1 MTLFKMKAT
10 RIDTL
15 FGMIPYSRKEQKLK
29 SGLLEGATKV
39 CKIEKNDFLIVCQ
52 NEGRGE
58 LVPKKEDSDR
68 SGFYFFFP
76 GIFHNL
82 RVAAA

>member
-1 MTLFKMKAT
+1 M
-10 RIDTL
+10 
-15 FGMIPYSRKEQKLK
+15 
-29 SGLLEGATKV
+29 
-39 CKIEKNDFLIVCQ
+39 EKNDFLIVCQ

-58 LVPKKEDSDR
+58 LVPKKEVSDC